1 MTTETQTVR
10 HDDANMPNEKI
21 VLRVSDLKIETNAGN
36 EILHGVNFALSR
48 GEILGLVG
56 ESGSGKT
63 TAGLACMGHFR
74 EGLKFGSGSVSLWPR
89 GEDTAV
95 EVVELDEEAVRSLRG
110 SRIAYIP
117 QDPALSLN
125 PAMRVGEQIREVL
138 DIHQFGNSDAERTER
153 VGAVLVDVGLPGDK
167 TYQRRWPHQLSG
179 GQQQRIGI
187 AMAFAMYPDVLILD
201 EPTTGLDVST
211 QAVVLD
217 TIRQMTVANNVAG
230 LYITHDLAVIKDI
243 SDRVAVMLRG
253 DLVEEGPVSAV
264 LEDPQHEYTKM
275 LMAAVPDLDGRKTIG
290 EGAAAEPE
298 PDAEPE
304 ATHILVSDGS
314 DEKDSA
320 GDERASA
327 GELDWAAA
335 SAGDER
341 ASVGERDR
349 AAASATAPLLETTD
363 VALAY
368 GKAQILDGI
377 DLTLEPGD
385 CTLLLGESGSGKTT
399 LSRCVAGLNDDY
411 SGSVRLRGTELAK
424 STRKRTNEQR
434 VGIQYV
440 FQSPFSS
447 LNPRRSIGQSLT
459 VPLEMSGEGTAAS
472 RKAKVEEALD
482 SVRLGRSFYH
492 RRPGDLSGG
501 ERQRAAI
508 ARALVNQ
515 PSVLVCDEITSAL
528 DVSVQAS
535 IIGLLRTLRAEHQL
549 AMLFVTHNIAL
560 SRHIADNLAVLNKGK
575 IVDYGPTARVLE
587 SPKHE
592 YTRTLIAD
600 VPKF

>member
-1 MTTETQTVR
+1 MSPKTETVR
-10 HDDANMPNEKI
+10 HDDANEPNEKI
-21 VLRVSDLKIETNAGN
+21 VLRVSDLRVLTNAGD
-36 EILHGVNFALSR
+36 EILHGVDFALSR

-74 EGLKFGSGSVSLWPR
+74 EGLKFGSGSVSIWPR
-89 GEDTAV
+89 GDATHL
-95 EVVELDEEAVRSLRG
+95 EVGDLDEVALRDLRG

-138 DIHQFGNSDAERTER
+138 DIHDFGVSDRERADRVAE
-153 VGAVLVDVGLPGDK
+153 VLVDVGLPADRA
-167 TYQRRWPHQLSG
+167 YQRRWPHQLSG

-211 QAVVLD
+211 QSVVLD

-264 LEDPQHEYTKM
+264 LERPQHDYTKM
-275 LMAAVPDLDGRKTIG
+275 LMAAVPDLAGRKTIG
-290 EGAAAEPE
+290 DGAAEAKAVAETDE
-298 PDAEPE
+298 K
-304 ATHILVSDGS
+304 THILVSPAEPGGPGGSVVSGS
-314 DEKDSA
+314 D
-320 GDERASA
+320 GDAPD
-327 GELDWAAA
+327 GTAA
-335 SAGDER
+335 SAGK
-341 ASVGERDR
+341 RDGG
-349 AAASATAPLLETTD
+349 AASANAPLLEVKD

-377 DLTLEPGD
+377 NMVLEPGE
-385 CTLLLGESGSGKTT
+385 CTMLLGESGSGKTT
-399 LSRCVAGLNDDY
+399 LSQCVAGLNDDY
-411 SGSVRLRGTELAK
+411 QGSVKLRGTELAR

-459 VPLEMSGEGTAAS
+459 VPLEMSGQGTAAS
-472 RKAKVEEALD
+472 RKAAVEEALD

-508 ARALVNQ
+508 ARALVNA
-515 PSVLVCDEITSAL
+515 PSVMVCDEITSAL

-535 IIGLLRTLRAEHQL
+535 IVALLRTLREERQL

-575 IVDYGPTARVLE
+575 IVDYGPTAQVLE
-587 SPKHE
+587 GPSHE
-592 YTRTLIAD
+592 YTRALIAD

>member
-1 MTTETQTVR
+1 MSPKTETVR
-10 HDDANMPNEKI
+10 HDDANEPNEKI
-21 VLRVSDLKIETNAGN
+21 VLRVSDLRVLTNAGD
-36 EILHGVNFALSR
+36 EILHGVDFALSR

-74 EGLKFGSGSVSLWPR
+74 EGLKFGSGSVSIWPR
-89 GEDTAV
+89 GDATHL
-95 EVVELDEEAVRSLRG
+95 EVGDLDEVALRDLRG

-138 DIHQFGNSDAERTER
+138 DIHDFGASDRERADRVAE
-153 VGAVLVDVGLPGDK
+153 VLVDVGLPGDRA
-167 TYQRRWPHQLSG
+167 YQKRWPHQLSG

-211 QAVVLD
+211 QSVVLD

-264 LEDPQHEYTKM
+264 LERPQHEYTKM
-275 LMAAVPDLDGRKTIG
+275 LMAAVPDLAGRKTIG
-290 EGAAAEPE
+290 DGAAEAKAVAEADE
-298 PDAEPE
+298 K
-304 ATHILVSDGS
+304 THILVSTGEKPGDSGS
-314 DEKDSA
+314 DRSDA
-320 GDERASA
+320 DGASA
-327 GELDWAAA
+327 
-335 SAGDER
+335 SAVEPDVSDVEGKGK
-341 ASVGERDR
+341 S
-349 AAASATAPLLETTD
+349 ASATAPLLEVKD

-377 DLTLEPGD
+377 NMILEPGE
-385 CTLLLGESGSGKTT
+385 CTMLLGESGSGKTT
-399 LSRCVAGLNDDY
+399 LSQCVAGLNDDY
-411 SGSVRLRGTELAK
+411 EGSVRLRGTELAR

-459 VPLEMSGEGTAAS
+459 VPLEMSGNGTAAS
-472 RKAKVEEALD
+472 RKAAVEEALD

-508 ARALVNQ
+508 ARALVNA
-515 PSVLVCDEITSAL
+515 PSVMVCDEITSAL

-535 IIGLLRTLRAEHQL
+535 IVALLRTLREERQL

-575 IVDYGPTARVLE
+575 IVDYGPTAQVLE
-587 SPKHE
+587 DPSHE
-592 YTRTLIAD
+592 YTRALIAD

>member
-1 MTTETQTVR
+1 MSTKTETVR
-10 HDDANMPNEKI
+10 HDAANEPNEKI
-21 VLRVSDLKIETNAGN
+21 VLRVTDLRVVTNAGD
-36 EILHGVNFALSR
+36 EILHGIDFALAR

-74 EGLKFGSGSVSLWPR
+74 EGLKFGSGSVSIWPR
-89 GEDTAV
+89 GEATAV
-95 EVVELDEEAVRSLRG
+95 EVVELDEVAVRSLRG

-138 DIHQFGNSDAERTER
+138 DIHGFGSSETERAERVTE
-153 VGAVLVDVGLPGDK
+153 VLVDVGLPGDK
-167 TYQRRWPHQLSG
+167 DYQKRWPHQLSG

-211 QAVVLD
+211 QSVVLD

-264 LEDPQHEYTKM
+264 LEQPQHEYTQM
-275 LMAAVPDLDGRKTIG
+275 LMAAVPDLAGRKTIG
-290 EGAAAEPE
+290 DGAAEAKPPTE
-298 PDAEPE
+298 DDD
-304 ATHILVSDGS
+304 ATHILVSTGAADRS
-314 DEKDSA
+314 SADEDATSETTGTA
-320 GDERASA
+320 ASA
-327 GELDWAAA
+327 GESGGAA
-335 SAGDER
+335 SAG
-341 ASVGERDR
+341 
-349 AAASATAPLLETTD
+349 AAANAPLLEIRD
-363 VALAY
+363 VALSY

-377 DLTLEPGD
+377 NLVLEPGE
-385 CTLLLGESGSGKTT
+385 CTMLLGESGSGKTT
-399 LSRCVAGLNDDY
+399 LSQCVAGLNDDY
-411 SGSVRLRGTELAK
+411 TGQVRLRGTELAR

-459 VPLEMSGEGTAAS
+459 VPLEMSGDGTAAS
-472 RKAKVEEALD
+472 RKAVVEEALD

-508 ARALVNQ
+508 ARALVNA
-515 PSVLVCDEITSAL
+515 PSVMVCDEITSAL

-535 IIGLLRTLRAEHQL
+535 IVALLRTLRAERDL

-575 IVDYGPTARVLE
+575 IVDYGPTAQVLE
-587 SPKHE
+587 NPTHE
-592 YTRTLIAD
+592 YTRALIAD

>member
-1 MTTETQTVR
+1 MSTKTETVR
-10 HDDANMPNEKI
+10 HDDANEPNEKI
-21 VLRVSDLKIETNAGN
+21 VLRVSDLRVLTNAGD
-36 EILHGVNFALSR
+36 EILHGVDFALSR

-74 EGLKFGSGSVSLWPR
+74 EGLKFGSGSVSIWPR
-89 GEDTAV
+89 GDATHL
-95 EVVELDEEAVRSLRG
+95 EVGELDEVALRDLRG

-138 DIHQFGNSDAERTER
+138 DIHDFGASDRERADRVAE
-153 VGAVLVDVGLPGDK
+153 VLVDVGLPGDRA
-167 TYQRRWPHQLSG
+167 YQRRWPHQLSG

-211 QAVVLD
+211 QSVVLD

-264 LEDPQHEYTKM
+264 LERPQHDYTKM
-275 LMAAVPDLDGRKTIG
+275 LMAAVPDLAGRKTIG
-290 EGAAAEPE
+290 DGAAEAKAVAEADE
-298 PDAEPE
+298 K
-304 ATHILVSDGS
+304 THILVSTEEKPGGPADSGEHGS
-314 DEKDSA
+314 D
-320 GDERASA
+320 GDARD
-327 GELDWAAA
+327 GAAA
-335 SAGDER
+335 SAG
-341 ASVGERDR
+341 ERDGG
-349 AAASATAPLLETTD
+349 AASANAPLLEVKD

-377 DLTLEPGD
+377 NLTLEPGE
-385 CTLLLGESGSGKTT
+385 CTMLLGESGSGKTT
-399 LSRCVAGLNDDY
+399 LSQCVAGLNDDY
-411 SGSVRLRGTELAK
+411 KGSVRLRGTELAR

-459 VPLEMSGEGTAAS
+459 VPLEMSGQGTAAS
-472 RKAKVEEALD
+472 RKATVEEALD
-482 SVRLGRSFYH
+482 SVRLGRTFYH

-508 ARALVNQ
+508 ARALVNA
-515 PSVLVCDEITSAL
+515 PSVMVCDEITSAL

-535 IIGLLRTLRAEHQL
+535 IVALLRTLREERQL

-575 IVDYGPTARVLE
+575 IVDYGPTASVLE
-587 SPKHE
+587 DPSHE
-592 YTRTLIAD
+592 YTRALIAD

>member
-1 MTTETQTVR
+1 MMSTKTQTVR
-10 HDDANMPNEKI
+10 HDDANEPNEKI
-21 VLRVSDLKIETNAGN
+21 VLRVSDLRVLTNAGD
-36 EILHGVNFALSR
+36 EILHGIDFALSR

-74 EGLKFGSGSVSLWPR
+74 EGLKFGSGSVSIWPR
-89 GEDTAV
+89 GDATHL
-95 EVVELDEEAVRSLRG
+95 EVGDLDEVAVRELRG

-138 DIHQFGNSDAERTER
+138 DIHEFGSSEKERTER
-153 VGAVLVDVGLPGDK
+153 VAEVLVDVGLPGDK
-167 TYQRRWPHQLSG
+167 EYQKRWPHQLSG

-187 AMAFAMYPDVLILD
+187 AMAFAMFPDVLILD

-211 QAVVLD
+211 QSVVLD

-264 LEDPQHEYTKM
+264 LEDPQHEYTQM
-275 LMAAVPDLDGRKTIG
+275 LMAAVPDLAGRKTIG
-290 EGAAAEPE
+290 DGAAEEKKPSE
-298 PDAEPE
+298 DDEK
-304 ATHILVSDGS
+304 THILVSTGEPGSEIRAIRAVPDRDGGGRDGGPPDRRGS
-314 DEKDSA
+314 GTA
-320 GDERASA
+320 GR
-327 GELDWAAA
+327 L
-335 SAGDER
+335 GDC
-341 ASVGERDR
+341 A
-349 AAASATAPLLETTD
+349 LLEVKD

-377 DLTLEPGD
+377 NLVLEPGE
-385 CTLLLGESGSGKTT
+385 CTMLLGESGSGKTT
-399 LSRCVAGLNDDY
+399 LSQCVAGLNDDY
-411 SGSVRLRGTELAK
+411 SGSVRLRGTELAR

-472 RKAKVEEALD
+472 RKAAVEEALD

-508 ARALVNQ
+508 ARALVNA
-515 PSVLVCDEITSAL
+515 PSVMVCDEITSAL

-535 IIGLLRTLRAEHQL
+535 IVGLLRTLREERQL

-575 IVDYGPTARVLE
+575 IVDYGPTASVLE
-587 SPKHE
+587 NPTHE
-592 YTRTLIAD
+592 YTRALISD

>member
-1 MTTETQTVR
+1 MSTKTTGTVR
-10 HDDANMPNEKI
+10 HDDANVPNEKI
-21 VLRVSDLKIETNAGN
+21 VLRVTDLRIVTNAGD
-36 EILHGVNFALSR
+36 EILHGVDFALSR

-74 EGLKFGSGSVSLWPR
+74 EGLKFGSGSVSIWPR
-89 GEDTAV
+89 GDETAV
-95 EVVELDEEAVRSLRG
+95 EVVDLDEVAVRSLRG

-138 DIHQFGNSDAERTER
+138 DIHGFGSSDAERSER
-153 VGAVLVDVGLPGDK
+153 VAAVLTDVGLPGDR
-167 TYQRRWPHQLSG
+167 TYQKRWPHQLSG

-187 AMAFAMYPDVLILD
+187 AMAFAMFPDVLILD

-253 DLVEEGPVSAV
+253 DLVEEGPVTAV

-275 LMAAVPDLDGRKTIG
+275 LMAAVPDLAGRKTIG
-290 EGAAAEPE
+290 DGALAAEEAQTGPKGSGTHILVSTGTDASAESADGAGAAAEP
-298 PDAEPE
+298 DHGG
-304 ATHILVSDGS
+304 T
-314 DEKDSA
+314 
-320 GDERASA
+320 ASA
-327 GELDWAAA
+327 D
-335 SAGDER
+335 
-341 ASVGERDR
+341 
-349 AAASATAPLLETTD
+349 APLLQVKD

-377 DLTLEPGD
+377 NMVLEPGE

-399 LSRCVAGLNDDY
+399 LSQCVAGLNDDY
-411 SGSVRLRGTELAK
+411 SGQVRLRGQELAR

-459 VPLEMSGEGTAAS
+459 VPLEMSGEGNAAS

-508 ARALVNQ
+508 ARALVNA
-515 PSVLVCDEITSAL
+515 PSVMVCDEITSAL

-535 IIGLLRTLRAEHQL
+535 IIALLRTLREERHL

-575 IVDYGPTARVLE
+575 IVDYGPTAQVLE
-587 SPKHE
+587 NPTHE